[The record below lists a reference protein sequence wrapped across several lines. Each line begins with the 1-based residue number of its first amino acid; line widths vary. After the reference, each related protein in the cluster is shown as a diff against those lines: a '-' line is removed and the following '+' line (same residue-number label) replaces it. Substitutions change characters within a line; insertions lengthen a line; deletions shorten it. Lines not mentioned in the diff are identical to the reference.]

1 MSWVLEVDSVGKR
14 FGSRSVLH
22 AASLRAAAGAV
33 TFLVGRSGCGKTTLL
48 RIATGF
54 LPYESGYVRFDGET
68 YARPRLHR
76 LARLGV
82 LYLPDRDVLSN
93 AFTVRA
99 QLDLM
104 WRQLGRA
111 AGGGAVDEVC
121 EKVALGELVD
131 RRPGALSEGERR
143 RAEMAFA
150 LARNPRCLLADE
162 PFRHLSP
169 LDAAIVDGT
178 LRALAGRGCAVV
190 VTGHE
195 VASLLDVADQV
206 TWCTAGTTC
215 SVGTPADARGH
226 WRFCTEYLG
235 VVPEGGSGGAPPGL
249 PGTPGNPHGRGD
261 GPPPLVD

>member
-1 MSWVLEVDSVGKR
+1 MNWALEVDSVGKR
-14 FGSRSVLH
+14 FGSRRVLH

-33 TFLVGRSGCGKTTLL
+33 TFLVGRGGCGKTTLL

-54 LPYESGYVRFDGET
+54 LPSDSGYVRFGGVT
-68 YARPRLHR
+68 HLRPRLHH

-111 AGGGAVDEVC
+111 AGGASAGDVC
-121 EKVALGELVD
+121 EKVALGALAD
-131 RRPGALSEGERR
+131 RRPRALSEGERR
-143 RAEMAFA
+143 RAEMALA

-178 LRALAGRGCAVV
+178 LRALAERGCAVV

-206 TWCTAGTTC
+206 TWCTAGTTT
-215 SVGTPADARGH
+215 SVGTPADAVRH

-235 VVPEGGSGGAPPGL
+235 VAP
-249 PGTPGNPHGRGD
+249 R
-261 GPPPLVD
+261 PLVD